1 VILNGVK
8 RHMYKGEIM
17 MPSFDNQLN
26 DEQIATLS
34 NYVSTQ
40 FGNPAAATVTA
51 KDVAKMRKAAD
62 LNYPPK
68 IEEGTQK

>member
-1 VILNGVK
+1 
-8 RHMYKGEIM
+8 M
-17 MPSFDNQLN
+17 MPSFANQLN

-34 NYVSTQ
+34 NYVSKQ
-40 FGNPAAATVTA
+40 FGNPAGATVTA

-62 LNYPPK
+62 LTYPPM